1 MIKYVQSIKSYSSL
15 NIQTIKF
22 FSLQSNKTT
31 LLKNTYLK
39 QNIYP
44 KLIVTFVNL
53 ETNASE

>member
-1 MIKYVQSIKSYSSL
+1 MIKYVQSIKSY
-15 NIQTIKF
+15 
-22 FSLQSNKTT
+22 SNKTT

-39 QNIYP
+39 QNICP